1 MQLRRQLQVLL
12 LSLSGAVGH
21 AVVPES
27 KELTFTIPANSTTT
41 VNLTSSAGVGD
52 TNQPGFINETTALYA
67 GTIGASIE
75 FNPETLAVTGF
86 QYTGGTVDREE
97 IPAAMAIY
105 PVISYNTGETLFTS
119 IVRSTSANPPTTQ
132 FSRFTP
138 TSVGDLSVDPVT
150 GAITGVLRWTTS
162 VGVEIINGSRTGN
175 ILDIVVSP
183 PLPPLQRPHTAD
195 PSIVLQETSAT
206 SFLRTIRGTLTYDFS
221 SLQSHDIPISTAQAI
236 VTETGSWS
244 ATSNFTLPTDY
255 GQWAIDNGLN
265 NPDPEGTNE
274 AGIPNVFLYSL
285 DLPGDA
291 RTLPISVVPVDNF
304 YQVQIVLPESGL
316 KTAMKIEYS
325 FSMADGTW
333 QELSPFFYP
342 SPDALDVGATGSPS
356 FPFPL
361 PGRCFMRFVTEL

>member
-1 MQLRRQLQVLL
+1 ME
-12 LSLSGAVGH
+12 
-21 AVVPES
+21 PES

-52 TNQPGFINETTALYA
+52 TNQPAFINETTALYA

-75 FNPETLAVTGF
+75 FNSETLAVSGF
-86 QYTGGTVDREE
+86 QFTGGTVDRVETPAMMLIFPL
-97 IPAAMAIY
+97 IP
-105 PVISYNTGETLFTS
+105 YNTGQTLFTS
-119 IVRSTSANPPTTQ
+119 IVRSTAANPPATQ

-138 TSVGDLSVDPVT
+138 TSVGEPSVDPVS

-162 VGVEIINGSRTGN
+162 TGVEIITGSRTEN
-175 ILDIVVSP
+175 ILNIVVSP

-195 PSIVLQETSAT
+195 PSIVLQEVSAT
-206 SFLRTIRGTLTYDFS
+206 SFLRTIRGTLTYDFN

-244 ATSNFTLPTDY
+244 AVSNFTLPTDY

-265 NPDPEGTNE
+265 NPDPEGANE
-274 AGIPNVFLYSL
+274 AGIPHVFLYSL

-291 RTLPISVVPVDNF
+291 STLPISVVPVDHF
-304 YQVQIVLPESGL
+304 YQVQITLPANGL

-333 QELSPFFYP
+333 QELPTFFYP
-342 SPDALDVGATGSPS
+342 APDVLDVGATGSPT
-356 FPFPL
+356 FLFPL